1 MVGLTISHYKILE
14 KIGEGGMG
22 VVYKAEDTKL
32 KRTVALK
39 FLPPEMTR
47 DPEAKKR
54 FVHEAQ
60 TASALEHNNICTIHE
75 IDETEDGQMF
85 IAMACYEGKSLKE
98 RIEHEPLKLEKT
110 IDIAIQLGQGLSEAH
125 VKGVVHRDIKPGN
138 ILISEDGQVKIVD
151 CGLAKLRGR
160 TKLTKTGTALG
171 TVAYM
176 SPEQSRGK
184 EVDHRTDIWSLGVVL
199 YEMLTG
205 QMPFKG
211 DYEQAVVYSILNEE
225 PELITNLR
233 RDVPTELQQVMQKAM
248 QKEPTERYANLAE
261 LLTDLKSIRK
271 NLQIEDA
278 RSLAETEKPL
288 PSIAVLPFVN
298 MSADPEQEYFC
309 DGMAEELINALT
321 KIENLRVPARTSA
334 FAFKGEKIDVR
345 EIGRKLSVA
354 TVLEGSVRK
363 AGNRLR
369 IAAQLINVADG
380 YHLWSERFDRELD
393 DVFAI
398 QDEISMAIVNNLK
411 VRLLRDEEEKLV
423 KRHTRNPEAYN
434 LYLKGLYFSFKAS
447 PEGMEKALQY
457 FREAIDKDPDF
468 ALPYTGVANVFL
480 ALGIFS
486 LRPTKEVLP
495 EVKAALNKALQL
507 ADTLAE
513 AHANAA
519 LMAFW
524 FEWDWRAAENHFKK
538 ALALNPKLA
547 SCRAWYA
554 WYQLAMGRFDEAIS
568 ELKRAQEL
576 DPLMPLWYSQG
587 TGIHLT
593 VGNLDEAMDQFHKA
607 IELDPNFGLAYFH
620 VGRVYFL
627 KGMMEE
633 AISAFKKML
642 GLTPYPGW
650 AECYLGMIYH
660 LQGKKENAENLLE
673 ELIERKKK
681 SYVSSVC
688 IAILCHELGKLELAY
703 EFYEKAIEE
712 RDILMPFIKVH
723 PEHEKHR
730 SDPQFKSLLKK
741 LSLNKYKEGKKLN

>member
-1 MVGLTISHYKILE
+1 MIGKMIGQTISHYKILE
-14 KIGEGGMG
+14 KLGEGGMG

-39 FLPPEMTR
+39 FLPPELTR
-47 DPEAKKR
+47 DPDAKKR

-75 IDETEDGQMF
+75 IDETEDRHMF

-98 RIEHEPLKLEKT
+98 RIERGPLKLEET
-110 IDIAIQLGQGLSEAH
+110 IDIAIQLGQGLSKAH
-125 VKGVVHRDIKPGN
+125 EKGVVHRDIKPGN
-138 ILISEDGQVKIVD
+138 ILITEDGQVKIVD
-151 CGLAKLRGR
+151 FGLAKLRGR
-160 TKLTKTGTALG
+160 TKLTKTGTTLG

-176 SPEQSRGK
+176 SPEQSQGK

-233 RDVPTELQQVMQKAM
+233 SDVPTELQQVVQKAM

-261 LLTDLKSIRK
+261 LLTELKSMRK
-271 NLQIEDA
+271 KLQVEDA
-278 RSLAETEKPL
+278 RLLAEKEKPL

-309 DGMAEELINALT
+309 DGMAEELINTLT

-334 FAFKGEKIDVR
+334 FAFKGEKIDMR
-345 EIGRKLSVA
+345 EIGRKLNVA

-369 IAAQLINVADG
+369 ITAQLINVADG
-380 YHLWSERFDRELD
+380 YHLWSERFDREMD
-393 DVFAI
+393 DIFAI
-398 QDEISMAIVNNLK
+398 QDEISMAIVSNLK
-411 VRLLRDEEEKLV
+411 VRLLRDEEDKLV
-423 KRHTRNPEAYN
+423 KRHTEDPEAYS

-447 PEGMEKALQY
+447 PEGIEKALQY
-457 FREAIDKDPDF
+457 FREAIDKDPNF
-468 ALPYTGVANVFL
+468 ALAYTGVAGAFSSL
-480 ALGIFS
+480 AIFS
-486 LRPTKEVLP
+486 LLPTKEILP
-495 EVKAALNKALQL
+495 KVKAALDKALEL
-507 ADTLAE
+507 DDTLAE
-513 AHANAA
+513 AHATAA
-519 LMAFW
+519 SMAFW
-524 FEWDWRAAENHFKK
+524 FEWDWKAAENHFKR
-538 ALALNPKLA
+538 ALALNPGMA
-547 SCRAWYA
+547 SCRALYA

-568 ELKRAQEL
+568 EIKKAQEL
-576 DPLMPLWYSQG
+576 DPLMPLFYAQG

-593 VGNLDEAMDQFHKA
+593 VRKLDEAMDQFYKA

-620 VGRVYFL
+620 GGRVYFL

-660 LQGKKENAENLLE
+660 LQGKKEKAENLLE
-673 ELIERKKK
+673 EVIELKKK
-681 SYVSSVC
+681 TYVSSVC

-741 LSLNKYKEGKKLN
+741 MSLDK